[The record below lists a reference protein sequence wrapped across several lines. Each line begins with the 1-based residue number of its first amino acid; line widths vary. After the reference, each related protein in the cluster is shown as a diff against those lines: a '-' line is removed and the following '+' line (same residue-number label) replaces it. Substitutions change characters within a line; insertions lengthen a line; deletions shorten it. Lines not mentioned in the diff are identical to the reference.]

1 MDVQLKTV
9 IRQFGMSR
17 GQPVSRPRQ
26 ITVVDASAAPGARPS
41 RGDLYILLEVLG
53 GFPDAGFVLS
63 QLAGIITEEYY
74 RGTGSTTGSIGAALR
89 AANEWLFEENL
100 NSPREQRGVAGA
112 TCAVL
117 RDGQLYLGQIGP
129 ALAYLWQADTLR
141 RFPEDSPWLR
151 QAIPSDTER
160 AASPPLGV
168 RRVVEPQFR
177 HAALEPGDA
186 FVLASPVLARLAP
199 GEMIADIIA
208 LGPDVATRELQ
219 RLAGEHD
226 LNVLVIGV
234 QAEGVLVPWPGA
246 EEAPEEAVEVPE
258 PRRPRRARR
267 AGVLPIQSALGAMR
281 QLLQRAGH
289 SVGTLAGNL
298 LSERRGTARPVRQ
311 PARRPSA
318 PQRGRFDAR
327 LIAVVAIL
335 VPVLVLAIA
344 LITRHQY
351 ESSRRAQIAGLLR
364 QASDA
369 RASIVTMGQRDQQRQ
384 TLLQAISLIDQALQ
398 LDPQEP
404 AALQMRRSIMDELD
418 ATSVIQRLY
427 TMWELADLADATGTA
442 RLSRVIVRGPDVFI
456 LDTGADRVFHR
467 LLTPAGD
474 ALEAPAPAPLV
485 QKGQTYGGVA
495 VGELVDLVWMPS
507 GGERS
512 RSNLLILERGGSLLE
527 WDPQRGITVLP
538 VADSAAWRKPQAAGA
553 FSGNFYLLDPQQ
565 DRILK
570 YVAAAGGYTNP
581 PLDYLTEPSPGLL
594 TGAID
599 MAIDGNIYVL
609 LADGT
614 ILKFYA
620 GKQQV
625 FRTSGLDEPLRNP
638 VALYCS
644 GEDDTRGYLYVAD
657 AGLARVVQFTKQG
670 EFVRQFRAPE
680 GQMQLTQL
688 GGLFVDETLQRMYLT
703 CGTRLYMAPLSQGQP
718 SLGGS

>member
-9 IRQFGMSR
+9 VRQFGISR
-17 GQPVSRPRQ
+17 GQSVSQPRQ
-26 ITVVDASAAPGARPS
+26 IKVVDATAAPGARPS

-53 GFPDAGFVLS
+53 GFPDVGFVLD
-63 QLAGIITEEYY
+63 QLASLITEEYY

-100 NSPREQRGVAGA
+100 NSPREQRGVAGV

-129 ALAYLWQADTLR
+129 ALAYLWQADSLR
-141 RFPEDSPWLR
+141 RCPEDSPWLR

-168 RRVVEPQFR
+168 RRIIEPQFH
-177 HAALEPGDA
+177 HAALEPGDT
-186 FVLASPVLARLAP
+186 FVLASPALARLATA
-199 GEMIADIIA
+199 EVIADVIA
-208 LGPDVATRELQ
+208 RGPDAAAQELR
-219 RLAGEHD
+219 RLAGEQD
-226 LNVLVIGV
+226 LNVLIVGV
-234 QAEGVLVPWPGA
+234 QAEGVLVPWPDV
-246 EEAPEEAVEVPE
+246 EETPEEPEEVGE
-258 PRRPRRARR
+258 MRRPVRRRRVPALSVASTLDTARR
-267 AGVLPIQSALGAMR
+267 LFQQAQHGLGA
-281 QLLQRAGH
+281 LLRRL
-289 SVGTLAGNL
+289 VP
-298 LSERRGTARPVRQ
+298 ERRGAARPARPVRRT
-311 PARRPSA
+311 PAA
-318 PQRGRFDAR
+318 PRGRFDSR
-327 LIAVVAIL
+327 VVGVLAIL
-335 VPVLVLAIA
+335 VPVLILAIV
-344 LITRHQY
+344 LITRYQY
-351 ESSRRAQIAGLLR
+351 ESSRRAQIAALLR
-364 QASDA
+364 QASEA
-369 RASIVTMGQRDQQRQ
+369 RASIVTTGQRDQQRQ
-384 TLLQAISLIDQALQ
+384 ALLQAISLIDQALQ

-404 AALQMRRSIMDELD
+404 AALDLRRQVMDELD

-427 TMWELADLADATGTA
+427 IMWELADLADATGQA

-495 VGELVDLVWMPS
+495 VGELVDMVWMPS
-507 GGERS
+507 GGERTK
-512 RSNLLILERGGSLLE
+512 SNLLILERGGSLLE
-527 WDPQRGITVLP
+527 WDPQQGIAVLP

-553 FSGNFYLLDPQQ
+553 FNGNFYLLDPQQ
-565 DRILK
+565 DRIMK
-570 YVAAAGGYTNP
+570 YVPAAGGYTSP

-594 TGAID
+594 SGAID

-620 GKQQV
+620 GEQQV

-638 VALYCS
+638 VALFCS

-680 GQMQLTQL
+680 GQLQLTQL

-703 CGTRLYMAPLSQGQP
+703 CGTKLYMAPLSQSQP
-718 SLGGS
+718 STGGS